1 MKFDVAVI
9 GAGPGGYNAAALA
22 AKNGLKTVLFE
33 EKNLG
38 GVCLNE
44 GCIPTKALLYS
55 ANMLDS
61 MRESKKYG
69 ITIDGDILPDYKKIV
84 ARKQKIVRKLVAG
97 VKQKM
102 SGAGVEVVEARAVL
116 AGKADGMVKIMA
128 NEAEYFAKHV
138 ILATGSET
146 FIPPIKGLDQVN
158 FWTSREALDAKE
170 LPQRILIVGGGVIGM
185 EFVSVFNSMGCEVT
199 VVEMMPKILGPM
211 DSEISSLLQAEY
223 EKRGVKFYLNTK
235 VIAASHEGL
244 TIELSDGTQQLVE
257 GDQIMV
263 SAGRRSVVDGLGLD
277 SLGIV
282 PNRGIPVNEYLLTSH
297 PQVYAIGDVNGKSL
311 LAHTAIR
318 EGEVAV
324 KHILKGESGDTMSY
338 DAIPG
343 VVYTHPEIAGVG
355 KTEDELKKDGVEYE
369 VVNLPASFAGR
380 FVVENEAGNGLFK
393 MLVDAKSGKILGGH
407 MIGNPAS
414 ELIVIIGM
422 AITEGLTVEQF
433 KTHVFPHP
441 TVGEIVHE
449 ALFEI

>member
-22 AKNGLKTVLFE
+22 ANNGLKTVLFE

-61 MRESKKYG
+61 MRETKKYG
-69 ITIDGDILPDYKKIV
+69 ITIEGEVVPDYKRIV

-102 SGAGVEVVEARAVL
+102 SAAGVEVVEARAVL
-116 AGKADGMVKIMA
+116 AGESEGLVKILA
-128 NEAEYFAKHV
+128 NETEYFAKHV

-146 FIPPIKGLDQVN
+146 FIPPIQGLDQVN
-158 FWTSREALDAKE
+158 YWTSREALDAKE
-170 LPQRILIVGGGVIGM
+170 LPARILIVGGGVIGM
-185 EFVSVFNSMGCEVT
+185 EFVSVFNSMGCEVS

-235 VIAASHEGL
+235 VVAASNEGL
-244 TIELSDGTQQLVE
+244 TIELPDGTKQLLE

-263 SAGRRSVVDGLGLD
+263 SAGRRSEVNGLGLET
-277 SLGIV
+277 LGIV

-297 PQVYAIGDVNGKSL
+297 PQVYAIGDVNGTSL

-324 KHILKGESGDTMSY
+324 KHILKGEGDPMSY
-338 DAIPG
+338 AAIPG

-355 KTEDELKKDGVEYE
+355 KTEDELKKDGVDYQ
-369 VVNLPASFAGR
+369 VVNLPASYAGR

-414 ELIVIIGM
+414 ELIIIIGM

-433 KTHVFPHP
+433 KSHVFPHP

>member
-1 MKFDVAVI
+1 MKYDIAVI
-9 GAGPGGYNAAALA
+9 GGGPGGYHAAAIA
-22 AKNGLKTVLFE
+22 AKRGAKVVLFE
-33 EKNLG
+33 QSNLG

-61 MRESKKYG
+61 MREAKKYG
-69 ITIDGDILPDYKKIV
+69 ITVEGEIIPDYKKIV

-97 VKQKM
+97 VGQKM
-102 SGAGVEVVEARAVL
+102 KNTGVEVITATARL
-116 AGKADGMVKIMA
+116 DGEADGAIRITTGEEQYLATK
-128 NEAEYFAKHV
+128 V
-138 ILATGSET
+138 ILATGSAS
-146 FIPPIKGLDQVN
+146 FVPPVPGLKELPY
-158 FWTSREALDAKE
+158 WTSREGLATKE
-170 LPQRILIVGGGVIGM
+170 LPASLLIIGGGVIGM
-185 EFVSVFNSMGCEVT
+185 EFVGIFNSMGVEVT
-199 VVEMMPKILGPM
+199 VVEMLPKILGPM

-235 VIAASHEGL
+235 VVAASPEGVTVAL
-244 TIELSDGTQQLVE
+244 PDGTEELLKAE
-257 GDQIMV
+257 QIMV
-263 SAGRRSVVDGLGLD
+263 SAGRRSVVDGLGLET
-277 SLGIV
+277 LGIV
-282 PNRGIPVNEYLLTSH
+282 PDRGIPTNEYLQTSH

-324 KHILKGESGDTMSY
+324 KHILEGSGDPMRY

-355 KTEDELKKDGVEYE
+355 KTEDELKASGVAYE
-369 VVNLPASFAGR
+369 SLDLAMSYAGR
-380 FVVENEAGNGLFK
+380 FVVENEGGNGLFK
-393 MLVDAKSGKILGGH
+393 MLVDKESGKILGGH

-414 ELIVIIGM
+414 ELIIIIGM

-433 KTHVFPHP
+433 KRHIFPHP